1 MRLATRLALL
11 LLVLSTAPLALVGW
25 LAYRSGRSAIESDTI
40 THLTSTNILKEH
52 EFERWIDNNE
62 RSLRELAR
70 RPLVRESAAVL
81 ASQDPADPEY
91 QDAYNS
97 IIEDHFGPALQEEG
111 GFLELSIIH
120 RENGLILLSTEPV
133 LEGKYRENE
142 PFFLEGKAGTYTEN
156 AGYSLSLRQ
165 VHMHVS
171 TSIEDE
177 NGALIAVLAGR
188 ADLAEM
194 SEIIEL
200 HTGLSAS
207 EDTYLVNAF
216 NFFVTEPRFGE
227 DYALNRAVRT
237 EGVEDCLAGNDG
249 VGFYDDYRDVPVA
262 VIGAYHWIEE
272 RELCILTEIDQ
283 AEAYAPID
291 ALRGTVVGL
300 GAVVAVIVI
309 VAGYVLA
316 RTITEPVR
324 RLVSGAAEIGRGN
337 LAHRIPVRG
346 QDEIAE
352 MAVAL
357 NVMAANL
364 RQSLGETGYSERLL
378 LFLKTQVITTL
389 MEWELLS
396 QAAIAPEVDMEGIYR
411 AFRSFRRDL
420 GRGGD
425 GRRVGDSLLADI
437 PQGED
442 HLLDFFPE

>member
-1 MRLATRLALL
+1 
-11 LLVLSTAPLALVGW
+11 
-25 LAYRSGRSAIESDTI
+25 
-40 THLTSTNILKEH
+40 
-52 EFERWIDNNE
+52 
-62 RSLRELAR
+62 
-70 RPLVRESAAVL
+70 
-81 ASQDPADPEY
+81 
-91 QDAYNS
+91 
-97 IIEDHFGPALQEEG
+97 
-111 GFLELSIIH
+111 
-120 RENGLILLSTEPV
+120 
-133 LEGKYRENE
+133 
-142 PFFLEGKAGTYTEN
+142 
-156 AGYSLSLRQ
+156 
-165 VHMHVS
+165 MHVS

-378 LFLKTQVITTL
+378 LALG
-389 MEWELLS
+389 
-396 QAAIAPEVDMEGIYR
+396 QAAEDVQRAHSPDEV
-411 AFRSFRRDL
+411 FSTV
-420 GRGGD
+420 GD
-425 GRRVGDSLLADI
+425 GLATLGYTGSILTLSDD
-437 PQGED
+437 GN
-442 HLLDFFPE
+442 HLT